1 MLIDPYAQYK
11 RSRPFNYVTNS
22 YYPDQEEAVLNRLY
36 DSFDRRSAQSRYI
49 PQDGYL
55 SGGKFAEDAKLDG
68 RKLSDS
74 ETFDRLNPFNKS
86 GYLNEQEYKNTY
98 NPDGTLRNPEF
109 NMMDYLNEVST
120 PALETVQKQ
129 QETHTMPDGT
139 VMPGATHSE
148 YEQMNKPALKD
159 PFAEEDPYGDGLVPG
174 QEGFKAP
181 IKESVGILAS
191 IADSLEE
198 NDGTGTATNNNRENT
213 ATAEELKAKKEAR
226 DRRNEMLIRVGG
238 AIMGG
243 AGQGNLAA
251 MSAGT
256 KEYGRLADYNRAL
269 EQQREENELARQQK
283 LSGLSATE
291 RKANNDSMR
300 EVENTITKN
309 STKMS
314 TFQGYL
320 DALNRFGDGVTGP
333 IAGTVGKGLDAMGL
347 GGKNSSP
354 RSVLRLGLEEITVDK
369 SLQKIAETKGAI
381 SNREMALFL
390 KPTPK
395 IWMDEDVWK
404 LYLQIEI
411 ETARIMNERL
421 SGPKN
426 PDGTLVNRVDADRE
440 MDANLKAMYDQY
452 MGILDTQTEDQ
463 SGNIN
468 KEDEQLFN
476 SITL

>member
-1 MLIDPYAQYK
+1 
-11 RSRPFNYVTNS
+11 
-22 YYPDQEEAVLNRLY
+22 
-36 DSFDRRSAQSRYI
+36 
-49 PQDGYL
+49 
-55 SGGKFAEDAKLDG
+55 
-68 RKLSDS
+68 
-74 ETFDRLNPFNKS
+74 
-86 GYLNEQEYKNTY
+86 
-98 NPDGTLRNPEF
+98 
-109 NMMDYLNEVST
+109 
-120 PALETVQKQ
+120 
-129 QETHTMPDGT
+129 
-139 VMPGATHSE
+139 
-148 YEQMNKPALKD
+148 
-159 PFAEEDPYGDGLVPG
+159 
-174 QEGFKAP
+174 
-181 IKESVGILAS
+181 
-191 IADSLEE
+191 
-198 NDGTGTATNNNRENT
+198 
-213 ATAEELKAKKEAR
+213 
-226 DRRNEMLIRVGG
+226 
-238 AIMGG
+238 MGG

-283 LSGLSATE
+283 LNGLSATE

-333 IAGTVGKGLDAMGL
+333 IAGTAGKGLDAMGL
-347 GGKNSSP
+347 GGENSSP